1 MTARKNGPS
10 PKNDPP
16 GKSGRW
22 GVLLD
27 IDGVLYV
34 GDEPIEGAH
43 QAFSELRELSDG
55 VRLMTNTT
63 SRSRRAVHEHLR
75 ALGFDVSLQEILTP
89 AAMAERY
96 CRERQY
102 DSVAVLVSEG
112 LREDL
117 AALESATPGAHTDA
131 VILGDLGDGFT
142 PEVLNGAFRALM
154 DGAELV
160 ALQHNRYWRRAD
172 GLALD
177 VGAYAAA
184 LEYASGT
191 EAVTVGKP
199 ARAFFQA
206 AMDDMGSEN
215 GVMVGDDVEADV
227 GGAMAAGLP
236 GVLVRTGKY
245 RQEALN
251 ARVTPTAVVD
261 SIKDVP
267 RLLARMLPARQ
278 G

>member
-1 MTARKNGPS
+1 MSADG
-10 PKNDPP
+10 D
-16 GKSGRW
+16 GRF

-34 GDEPIEGAH
+34 GDDPIEGAH
-43 QAFSELRELSDG
+43 AALSQLRELG
-55 VRLMTNTT
+55 AGLRLVTNTT
-63 SRSRRAVHEHLR
+63 SRSRRQVAEHLGE
-75 ALGFDVSLQEILTP
+75 LGFEISIDEVLTP
-89 AAMAERY
+89 AAMAVAHCEE
-96 CRERQY
+96 CGHE
-102 DSVAVLVSEG
+102 SVELIVSDG

-117 AALESATPGAHTDA
+117 ASLAGSAGGKTVDA
-131 VILGDLGDGFT
+131 VILGDVGARFDAEL
-142 PEVLNGAFRALM
+142 LNRVFRLIM

-184 LEYASGT
+184 LEYAT
-191 EAVTVGKP
+191 RREAVVVGKP
-199 ARAFFQA
+199 AEAFFGA
-206 AMDDMGSEN
+206 AVVDMGLEN
-215 GVMVGDDVEADV
+215 AVMIGDDAEADV

-236 GVLVRTGKY
+236 GILVRTGKY
-245 RQEALN
+245 RQDAIPPE
-251 ARVTPTAVVD
+251 VTPTAIVD

-267 RLLARMLPARQ
+267 ALLQRILP